1 MDFRDFEFSK
11 QELERLQ
18 QMLPPSILQELGDYG
33 EVVLENLKY
42 LRDYGF
48 QNYKELFLCYPEYFL
63 SDTVTFQNRIGKY
76 KKDALID
83 LLLRKPSLFEDL

>member
-18 QMLPPSILQELGDYG
+18 QMLPPFILQELGDYG

-48 QNYKELFLCYPEYFL
+48 QNYKELFLSYPEYFL